1 MDFLNF
7 FGLGE
12 DPFKLTPDP
21 AYFYPSSTHNEGLL
35 LLDYSIEQKEGF
47 TLVTGDPGSGKTTLL
62 NVFLEKWKP
71 RAEMAMILTPRL
83 SPEEFLVS
91 ISEDLGINLK
101 DKNKNEVIKS
111 FRDFMIE
118 KSSEGKWVIIIVDEA
133 QNLPDETLE
142 ELRLLSNIETYKEKL
157 LQIFLIGQPELKT
170 RLTGEKLRQ
179 LNQRITT
186 RVHLKH
192 FKPDETVEYVNH
204 RLIKAGKRN
213 LKINRR
219 AGRLVHKLSDG
230 IPRLINM
237 LVSRALMAAYLEESH
252 TVYPRHIIHA
262 VKSLNH
268 TDLQIRKRRQLIPLP
283 IGVLLI
289 LLTGALSYIYLQG
302 RGWYDSSPRE
312 KTQETKEVQVPMV
325 QKEAEAPVAQYVIV
339 NVNSANVREMPST
352 TSKSVGKS
360 LRGERFEI
368 LGEAMDNENK
378 KWYQILYKGEKRWI
392 SGAVVKIE

>member
-21 AYFYPSSTHNEGLL
+21 AYFYPSLTHNEGLL

-91 ISEDLGINLK
+91 VSEDLGINLK
-101 DKNKNEVIKS
+101 SKNKNEIIKA
-111 FRDFMIE
+111 FRDLMIE
-118 KSSEGKWVIIIVDEA
+118 KSSQGRWVIIIVDEA

-157 LQIFLIGQPELKT
+157 LQIFLIGQPELKA

-192 FKPDETVEYVNH
+192 FTPDETVDYINH

-213 LKINRR
+213 LQIGRR
-219 AGRLVHKLSDG
+219 AGRLVHRLSDG

-237 LVSRALMAAYLEESH
+237 LMSRALMASYLEESH

-268 TDLQIRKRRQLIPLP
+268 TDLQIRRERQLIPLA

-289 LLTGALSYIYLQG
+289 LLIGILSYIYLQG

-312 KTQETKEVQVPMV
+312 KTQESREVQAPVV

-339 NVNSANVREMPST
+339 NVDTANVREMPSI

-360 LRGERFEI
+360 FGGERFEI
-368 LGEAMDNENK
+368 LGEARDDENK
-378 KWYQILYKGEKRWI
+378 KWYQILYKGKRRWI
-392 SGAVVKIE
+392 AEDAVKIE